1 MSTAENI
8 AADAPEYTPTL
19 SPLMQV
25 HGAFA
30 ADGPDA
36 GIAAHYGNPLA
47 EQRAP

>member
-1 MSTAENI
+1 MSTAENT
-8 AADAPEYTPTL
+8 AADAPEYTPIL

-30 ADGPDA
+30 ADGPDT

-47 EQRAP
+47 